1 MIKTLHGIS
10 TNYCNVLTE
19 VRIARD
25 TGYDAN
31 EFLHNKLLRYLDNG
45 GTTKALKQRMDD
57 YGVITGCI
65 NALIDIER
73 HGDRQK
79 EMLDEAERLTSIA
92 ADLDCK
98 NIQILAQHG
107 IDHKPES
114 VIMDIMTENIG
125 KIAEIGEKYGV
136 RYQIEVIASTKFNS
150 LDQAL
155 KVIETLGKK
164 NVGLVIDF
172 WHLFATGKTKPEDIA
187 ALDKNHIF
195 GVHFCDGRKPYPG
208 EEWNE
213 IIQRAYMPGEGDI
226 DVQAYTDAVKKTGF
240 DGVWSAELFSP
251 KRWEYD
257 LFESAKLCLD
267 NMTKYTG

>member
-1 MIKTLHGIS
+1 
-10 TNYCNVLTE
+10 
-19 VRIARD
+19 
-25 TGYDAN
+25 
-31 EFLHNKLLRYLDNG
+31 
-45 GTTKALKQRMDD
+45 MDD

-136 RYQIEVIASTKFNS
+136 V
-150 LDQAL
+150 
-155 KVIETLGKK
+155 
-164 NVGLVIDF
+164 
-172 WHLFATGKTKPEDIA
+172 
-187 ALDKNHIF
+187 
-195 GVHFCDGRKPYPG
+195 
-208 EEWNE
+208 
-213 IIQRAYMPGEGDI
+213 
-226 DVQAYTDAVKKTGF
+226 
-240 DGVWSAELFSP
+240 
-251 KRWEYD
+251 
-257 LFESAKLCLD
+257 
-267 NMTKYTG
+267 